1 MLKEEIWI
9 NVAKLYYPQN
19 QTQKPFTQE
28 TPTLIGIDIKIVG
41 VLVME
46 KQSI

>member
-1 MLKEEIWI
+1 LLKEEIWI
-9 NVAKLYYPQN
+9 NVVKLYYPQN
-19 QTQKPFTQE
+19 QTQKPFIQE
-28 TPTLIGIDIKIVG
+28 TPTPIGIDIKTVG